1 MVAVGPRLVLT
12 EEELS
17 SNHPAWLWIPSREI
31 GRIIT
36 CLQHASRA
44 EWGENLVVTFAST
57 DTEKKH
63 FLLWTSI
70 DGYIPSNRSV
80 QWVNNEASPNVD
92 GILDKRWTTTD
103 SLIINGL
110 ENAFNSFIR
119 HNFHS
124 QNKFKWATFF
134 RVFRRKFFHLC
145 TERRSFH
152 YTLSKFV
159 SRLVRERNHAAVESR
174 TVDDSCCFIFCNSV
188 LNCWILQT
196 KFPHAWRNGTWATGY
211 KQATFLWNLAS
222 TIFQNVGLNGKI
234 FRETLKLIR
243 KFIWTKFIRLQ
254 VGWEKSW

>member
-1 MVAVGPRLVLT
+1 MVISHPTDQSSGLTMKPRRTLMAYSTSGEPQQTASLLMAWETHLTVLLGIISILKT
-12 EEELS
+12 N
-17 SNHPAWLWIPSREI
+17 SN
-31 GRIIT
+31 G
-36 CLQHASRA
+36 Q
-44 EWGENLVVTFAST
+44 
-57 DTEKKH
+57 
-63 FLLWTSI
+63 
-70 DGYIPSNRSV
+70 
-80 QWVNNEASPNVD
+80 
-92 GILDKRWTTTD
+92 
-103 SLIINGL
+103 
-110 ENAFNSFIR
+110 
-119 HNFHS
+119 
-124 QNKFKWATFF
+124 
-134 RVFRRKFFHLC
+134 RKFFHLC

-152 YTLSKFV
+152 YTLSEFV